1 MEKRIIINNYT
12 TVRQVNKNRP
22 RRAGFHGIF
31 SNKTLIY
38 FGLIPSVILIFGI
51 FIIPF
56 VYSIVISFFDFTLTR
71 QTAPFIGLKNYIEML
86 TEPNFGYSVG
96 ITLYFTVVSVG
107 LELIFGLLIALVL
120 NQPFPGCNFVK
131 IAAILP
137 WAIPTVVNAY
147 MWRWIFNPQYGVLN
161 AIAKGLGLID
171 NYVIWLGTPMM
182 ALHSVILADI
192 YTEIPLVVII
202 ILANLQVIDPFLYES
217 ARIDGASR
225 IRILFSII
233 LPLLRPTLLFLL
245 IIRSM
250 AAFRVFDILYILTSG
265 GPAGGTKVLAYYMYE
280 AAFSSMRMGFGSAVS
295 NIMTLTITILS
306 LIYFIALKR
315 VPEYQ

>member
-1 MEKRIIINNYT
+1 MERRTIISNYID
-12 TVRQVNKNRP
+12 VRQGNKNRS
-22 RRAGFHGIF
+22 RRAGFHGVF

-38 FGLIPSVILIFGI
+38 FGLIPSVILIVGI
-51 FIIPF
+51 FIFPLA
-56 VYSIVISFFDFTLTR
+56 YSIVASFFDFTLTR
-71 QTAPFIGLKNYIEML
+71 QTVPFIGLKNYIEMF
-86 TEPNFGYSVG
+86 TDPNFGYSAG

-120 NQPFPGCNFVK
+120 NQPFPGRNFVRV
-131 IAAILP
+131 AAILP

-202 ILANLQVIDPFLYES
+202 ILANLQVINPSLYEV
-217 ARIDGASR
+217 ARIDGASE
-225 IRILFSII
+225 IRTLFSIT
-233 LPLLRPTLLFLL
+233 LPLLRPSLLFLL

-250 AAFRVFDILYILTSG
+250 AAFRVFDILYVLTGG

-280 AAFSSMRMGFGSAVS
+280 AAFGSMRVGFGSAVS
-295 NIMTLTITILS
+295 YIMTLIITILS